1 MRSFVLL
8 VLFTLCTFTIAH
20 SQSYGIKG
28 GVNFANLS
36 GSDADGADGI
46 TGLHLG
52 LVAEFKIFQNLA
64 LQPELVYSAQGAKIN
79 DVDYKLGY
87 LTLPVMA
94 KFYLNDKLSV
104 HAGPQFGILI
114 SENDEIKEADNNST
128 DFGIS
133 AGIEYNI
140 FGGLFVQGRY
150 NNGLSEITDN
160 AEIKN
165 SVFQLSIGYLF

>member
-1 MRSFVLL
+1 MKSFFFIVSFSL
-8 VLFTLCTFTIAH
+8 FTIAAAH
-20 SQSYGIKG
+20 AQTYGIKG

-36 GSDADGADGI
+36 GSDADGADAI

-52 LVAEFKIFQNLA
+52 VIAEFSIFQNLS
-64 LQPELVYSAQGAKIN
+64 LQPELLYSAQGANIN

-104 HAGPQFGILI
+104 HAGPQFGLLI
-114 SENDEIKEADNNST
+114 SENDEIKEADNNKT

-133 AGIEYNI
+133 GGIEYNLL
-140 FGGLFVQGRY
+140 GGLFVQGRY
-150 NNGLSEITDN
+150 NSGMSNLSDN
-160 AEIKN
+160 VEVKN
-165 SVFQLSIGYLF
+165 SVIQLSIGYMF

>member
-1 MRSFVLL
+1 MKKLIVFGALL
-8 VLFTLCTFTIAH
+8 FAFSGQA
-20 SQSYGIKG
+20 QSYGIKG

-52 LVAEFKIFQNLA
+52 VIAEFKIFENLA
-64 LQPELVYSAQGAKIN
+64 LQPELVYSAQGAN
-79 DVDYKLGY
+79 VNEVDYKLGY

-94 KFYLNDKLSV
+94 KFYLNDKLSI

-133 AGIEYNI
+133 GGIEYNI
-140 FGGLFVQGRY
+140 IGGLFAQARY

-165 SVFQLSIGYLF
+165 TVFQLSIGYLF

>member
-1 MRSFVLL
+1 MKKLIVFAALL
-8 VLFTLCTFTIAH
+8 FAFSAQA
-20 SQSYGIKG
+20 QSYGIKG
-28 GVNFANLS
+28 GINFANLS
-36 GSDADGADGI
+36 GSDADGSDGI

-52 LVAEFKIFQNLA
+52 VIAEFSIFQNLS
-64 LQPELVYSAQGAKIN
+64 LQPELIYSAQGAKIN

-94 KFYLNDKLSV
+94 KFYLNDKLSI

-114 SENDEIKEADNNST
+114 SEDDEIKETDNNTT

-133 AGIEYNI
+133 AGLEYNI
-140 FGGLFVQGRY
+140 IGGLFVQARY
-150 NNGLSEITDN
+150 NNGLSDITDN

-165 SVFQLSIGYLF
+165 TVFQLSLGYMF